1 MTHIANSDIQIRPL
15 YDGESGTWTYLIIH
29 NATHTCCLI
38 DPILEKMDRDINLIR
53 ELNLE
58 LLFTIETHIHAD
70 HITSSGSLRQL
81 TNCKTFVPEG
91 AKIECA
97 TNFMK
102 DLSKILLG
110 DTALEI
116 LETPGHTEHSISIYI
131 KNLCV
136 FTGDALLIRGCGRTD
151 FQGGNAEL
159 LYESITQ
166 KLFQLPEDTIVFPGH
181 DYKGFVYSSIG
192 EEKKL
197 NPRVAN
203 KSKAEFVSFMQNLN
217 LPYPKKI
224 HEALPANENCGILK

>member
-1 MTHIANSDIQIRPL
+1 MIPVHNSKIQIRPL
-15 YDGESGTWTYLIIH
+15 YDEESSTWTYLMIH
-29 NATHTCCLI
+29 NPSLSCCLI
-38 DPILEKMDRDINLIR
+38 DPVLEKIERDLNLIQ
-53 ELNLE
+53 ELNLK
-58 LLFTIETHIHAD
+58 LIFTIETHIHAD
-70 HITSSGSLRQL
+70 HITSSGKLREL
-81 TNCKTFVPEG
+81 TNCQTYVPVG
-91 AKIECA
+91 ANIECA
-97 TNFMK
+97 TNFVK
-102 DLSKILLG
+102 ESSTVLLG
-110 DTALEI
+110 DVVLEI
-116 LETPGHTEHSISIYI
+116 METPGHTEHSISIYI

-166 KLFQLPEDTIVFPGH
+166 KLFKLPDDILVFPGH
-181 DYKGFVYSSIG
+181 DYRGFVYSSIG

-203 KSKAEFVSFMQNLN
+203 KSKAEFVSLMQNLN